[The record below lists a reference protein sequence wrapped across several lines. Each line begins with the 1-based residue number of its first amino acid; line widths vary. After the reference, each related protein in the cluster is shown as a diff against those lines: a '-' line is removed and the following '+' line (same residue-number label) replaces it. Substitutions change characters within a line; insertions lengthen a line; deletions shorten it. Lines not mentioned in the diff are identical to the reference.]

1 MYKIRIKQTEDDL
14 DPRSKMVE
22 KVTLI
27 FVGAVIYGIA
37 LKIVFF

>member
-27 FVGAVIYGIA
+27 FVGAVIYRGA
-37 LKIVFF
+37 RA